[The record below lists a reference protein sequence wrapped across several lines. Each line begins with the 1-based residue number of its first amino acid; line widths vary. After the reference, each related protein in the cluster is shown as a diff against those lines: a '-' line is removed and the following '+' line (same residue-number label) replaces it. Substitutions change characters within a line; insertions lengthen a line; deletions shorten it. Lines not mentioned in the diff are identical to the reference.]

1 MQLSYRAD
9 RDRQWH
15 DAGILPLRQAQGQG
29 RMTKSRRIESCLPPL
44 VYRKLEA
51 VRFRRVLERWQ
62 TRWCVVWDLSAGWGR
77 NVVY

>member
-1 MQLSYRAD
+1 
-9 RDRQWH
+9 
-15 DAGILPLRQAQGQG
+15 
-29 RMTKSRRIESCLPPL
+29 MTKSRRIESCLPPL